1 MQLMEIIKKTK
12 FLGQEFL
19 MWLWYKSET
28 NDGVFDLGEAGEAK
42 LWFDRRVV
50 LQSEGDE
57 GVEKVVCSGENPD
70 LKEARF
76 ALTENKAITDAMVK
90 LIIGDN
96 EWSFNLDSTWMNF
109 TSFKSPKVIQDK
121 DEDPEG
127 LFYEKYSLIQQ
138 AVSAIDCI
146 FSSFIR
152 IRISSVWEKQE
163 LPALLKWIRAGK

>member
-1 MQLMEIIKKTK
+1 MQLMEVIKKTE
-12 FLGQEFL
+12 FLGREFL

-28 NDGVFDLGEAGEAK
+28 NNGVFDLGEAGEAK

-96 EWSFNLDSTWMNF
+96 EWSFTLDSTWMNF
-109 TSFKSPKVIQDK
+109 TSFKSPKVLQDK
-121 DEDPEG
+121 DDDPEG
-127 LFYEKYSLIQQ
+127 LFYEKFFLIEQ
-138 AVSAIDCI
+138 AVSAIDFI
-146 FSSFIR
+146 YSSFIR
-152 IRISSVWEKQE
+152 IRISSVWETEE
-163 LPALLKWIRAGK
+163 LPALLKWIREGK